1 MQIYTFFAKEE
12 QNSTKQIIKS
22 LIYNSERHTRPSR
35 SGRRQRT
42 SASQNRDF
50 GAPAYDTSDLLHST
64 LPIRERQ
71 KLNVKNRHRQGLIF
85 KKTLYKDQS
94 YSTEVKHSKSLIR
107 VWVNFDK
114 KMVLI
119 ISTVFWDHFGRFL
132 GVQNRKLCFGKR

>member
-12 QNSTKQIIKS
+12 QNSTKLIIKS
-22 LIYNSERHTRPSR
+22 LIHNPKRHTRPSR

-50 GAPAYDTSDLLHST
+50 GASAYDTSDLLQST

-71 KLNVKNRHRQGLIF
+71 KINVKKRHRQGLIF

-107 VWVNFDK
+107 VWVNFNK

-119 ISTVFWDHFGRFL
+119 ISTVFWDHFGQFF
-132 GVQNRKLCFGKR
+132 GDKNRKLDF

>member
-35 SGRRQRT
+35 SGRRHRT

-71 KLNVKNRHRQGLIF
+71 KLNVKNRHRQGLLF

-94 YSTEVKHSKSLIR
+94 YSTEVKYSKSLIR
-107 VWVNFDK
+107 V
-114 KMVLI
+114 
-119 ISTVFWDHFGRFL
+119 
-132 GVQNRKLCFGKR
+132 

>member
-12 QNSTKQIIKS
+12 QNSTKLIIKS
-22 LIYNSERHTRPSR
+22 LIHNPKRHIRPNR
-35 SGRRQRT
+35 SGRRHRT

-50 GAPAYDTSDLLHST
+50 GASAYDTSDLLHPT
-64 LPIRERQ
+64 LPIREHQ

-119 ISTVFWDHFGRFL
+119 ISSDFSANFGQFWGDK
-132 GVQNRKLCFGKR
+132 NRKLDF